1 MQFFRSCF
9 RERGSPNGE
18 DFYPQTRRFPAAI
31 LGGSQGEA
39 TQYTDKKTAQAVCN
53 AYENGLSGRNEM
65 KEKGWRPFWAALLAA
80 LLVLLPLVGGT
91 VLLTRRSLRTRLASR
106 PQGGI
111 AIRQPKEENRLSLL
125 VCIAPTETTAPGF
138 LLLYLNASQNCIHA
152 LALPGE
158 LTVPFGADETAL
170 SDCYRAAGPAR
181 CREALLSALSL
192 PEDTHYL
199 ALAPSVLQAIA
210 DRYGM
215 LRVGFSGA
223 LTAEELALTG
233 CSSNVQAVSARE
245 AEELLNGMEDTVPP
259 AHKAAAE
266 LVETLMGT
274 TPLKQISKRID
285 VKWEDP
291 VVPRYNGQRSQR
303 VQCSPVP
310 GVETEKA
317 RQSIATQ
324 IEQIPLPDGYRLQW
338 QGERNASTK
347 SMQYLFKNFPFAII
361 LMISILIMLFKD
373 YRKPVIIFCT
383 IPLVFVGVVA
393 VMLLT
398 GKTFNFVAIVGT
410 LGLIGMIIKNGI
422 VLMDEITLQ
431 INQGVEPVTA
441 LIDSSQSR
449 LRPVMMASLTTILG
463 MIPLLPD
470 AMFGSLAASI
480 MGGLL
485 FGTLITLLFIP
496 ILYALFFHI
505 KKTDK

>member
-1 MQFFRSCF
+1 
-9 RERGSPNGE
+9 
-18 DFYPQTRRFPAAI
+18 
-31 LGGSQGEA
+31 
-39 TQYTDKKTAQAVCN
+39 
-53 AYENGLSGRNEM
+53 M

-106 PQGGI
+106 PQSGV

-233 CSSNVQAVSARE
+233 CSSNVQAISARE

-259 AHKAAAE
+259 AHKAAARAAVWDAFFRQE
-266 LVETLMGT
+266 LELL
-274 TPLKQISKRID
+274 P
-285 VKWEDP
+285 
-291 VVPRYNGQRSQR
+291 
-303 VQCSPVP
+303 
-310 GVETEKA
+310 
-317 RQSIATQ
+317 AT
-324 IEQIPLPDGYRLQW
+324 
-338 QGERNASTK
+338 
-347 SMQYLFKNFPFAII
+347 
-361 LMISILIMLFKD
+361 
-373 YRKPVIIFCT
+373 
-383 IPLVFVGVVA
+383 
-393 VMLLT
+393 
-398 GKTFNFVAIVGT
+398 
-410 LGLIGMIIKNGI
+410 
-422 VLMDEITLQ
+422 
-431 INQGVEPVTA
+431 
-441 LIDSSQSR
+441 
-449 LRPVMMASLTTILG
+449 
-463 MIPLLPD
+463 LPD
-470 AMFGSLAASI
+470 ALRAHSSSLLTDLTAQDLLILEDTLEFLADRSAAIHTEALPGEWDGECYTLTDDSHAAVQT
-480 MGGLL
+480 L
-485 FGTLITLLFIP
+485 FNVSPTEAQLSSASEP
-496 ILYALFFHI
+496 
-505 KKTDK
+505 

>member
-53 AYENGLSGRNEM
+53 AYENGFSGRNEM

-106 PQGGI
+106 PQSGV

-233 CSSNVQAVSARE
+233 CSSNVQAISARE

-259 AHKAAAE
+259 AHKAAARAAVWDAFFRQNMDLLPTALPE
-266 LVETLMGT
+266 GLRSVSSSLLTDLTAQDYLNLADTLEFLANAAAPVETQVLPG
-274 TPLKQISKRID
+274 Q
-285 VKWEDP
+285 WDP
-291 VVPRYNGQRSQR
+291 AADRY
-303 VQCSPVP
+303 
-310 GVETEKA
+310 
-317 RQSIATQ
+317 
-324 IEQIPLPDGYRLQW
+324 
-338 QGERNASTK
+338 
-347 SMQYLFKNFPFAII
+347 
-361 LMISILIMLFKD
+361 
-373 YRKPVIIFCT
+373 
-383 IPLVFVGVVA
+383 
-393 VMLLT
+393 
-398 GKTFNFVAIVGT
+398 
-410 LGLIGMIIKNGI
+410 GI
-422 VLMDEITLQ
+422 
-431 INQGVEPVTA
+431 TA
-441 LIDSSQSR
+441 E
-449 LRPVMMASLTTILG
+449 
-463 MIPLLPD
+463 
-470 AMFGSLAASI
+470 SLAAVQTFLRVSPTA
-480 MGGLL
+480 GHA
-485 FGTLITLLFIP
+485 P
-496 ILYALFFHI
+496 S
-505 KKTDK
+505 DREP